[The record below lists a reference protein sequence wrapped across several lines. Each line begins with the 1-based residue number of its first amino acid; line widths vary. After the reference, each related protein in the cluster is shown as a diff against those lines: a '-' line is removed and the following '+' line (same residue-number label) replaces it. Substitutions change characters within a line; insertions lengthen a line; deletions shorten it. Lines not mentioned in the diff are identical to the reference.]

1 MPAHAPAPLTLY
13 TFAMSHYSEKIRWTL
28 DVSDIPYREVCLSP
42 AFHIGPALRM
52 GGRGQTTLPIV
63 QAEGFSVQDSP
74 RILTWLQSNRG
85 PLTVMPLAL
94 DTTVRE
100 VEQRFDAIGKDVAR
114 YLYAGSFGVADAHII
129 KLWTDHAN
137 ALQAAV
143 IRATYPVMR
152 WVFRQKLQ
160 IKPKRV
166 ELARRRIGEALDW
179 LDTRLAD
186 GRHHL
191 VGDTF
196 TVADITAASLLAPLA
211 CPAQH
216 PVYGDPAYQAGM
228 RAALQEWEGR
238 PGIAWVRQLYAT
250 RRGAMKGGV
259 F

>member
-1 MPAHAPAPLTLY
+1 
-13 TFAMSHYSEKIRWTL
+13 MSHYSEKVRWTL
-28 DVSDIPYREVCLSP
+28 DVSDIAYRETCMSP
-42 AFHIGPALRM
+42 AFHIAPALRM
-52 GGRGQTTLPIV
+52 GGRGQTTLPII
-63 QAEGFSVQDSP
+63 QGDGFSIQDSP

-85 PLTVMPLAL
+85 PLEVMPLAL
-94 DTTVRE
+94 DTRTRE

-114 YLYAGSFGVADAHII
+114 YLYAGSFGIADDHIV

-137 ALQAAV
+137 ALQATV
-143 IRATYPVMR
+143 IRATYPIMR

-166 ELARRRIGEALDW
+166 ELARTRIREALDW
-179 LDTRLAD
+179 LDAQLAD
-186 GRHHL
+186 GRRFL

-216 PVYGDPAYQAGM
+216 PVYGDPAYQVGM
-228 RAALQEWEGR
+228 REALQEWEGR
-238 PGIAWVRQLYAT
+238 PGIEWVRNLYT
-250 RRGAMKGGV
+250 SHRGAMKGGV

>member
-1 MPAHAPAPLTLY
+1 MPTPAPIKLY
-13 TFAMSHYSEKIRWTL
+13 TFAMSHYSEKVRWTL
-28 DVSDIPYREVCLSP
+28 DVSDIAYRETCMSP

-52 GGRGQTTLPIV
+52 GGRGQTTLPII
-63 QAEGFSVQDSP
+63 QGDGFSIQDSP

-85 PLTVMPLAL
+85 PLAVMPLAL
-94 DTTVRE
+94 DTRTRE

-114 YLYAGSFGVADAHII
+114 YLYAGSFGIADDHIV

-137 ALQAAV
+137 ALQATL
-143 IRATYPVMR
+143 IRATYPIMR

-166 ELARRRIGEALDW
+166 ELARTRIREALDW
-179 LDTRLAD
+179 LDAQLAD
-186 GRHHL
+186 GRRFL
-191 VGDTF
+191 VGDAF

-216 PVYGDPAYQAGM
+216 PVYGDPAYQVGM
-228 RAALQEWEGR
+228 REALKEWEGR
-238 PGIAWVRQLYAT
+238 PGIQWVRNLYASH
-250 RRGAMKGGV
+250 RGAMKGGV